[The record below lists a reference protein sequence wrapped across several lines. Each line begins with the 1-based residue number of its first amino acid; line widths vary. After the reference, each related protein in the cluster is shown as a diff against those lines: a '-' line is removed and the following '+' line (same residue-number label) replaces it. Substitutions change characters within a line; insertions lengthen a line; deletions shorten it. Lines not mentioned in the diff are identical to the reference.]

1 MKKRTTFIIAAVI
14 TVCSLATMIGSQSAA
29 ATKQPAVNATVIA
42 ADTDLSSNGNSSNGK
57 TTTTS
62 SKTDDP
68 EYIIIAM
75 YNGECY
81 TLDCYNSDKW
91 SKAISNPTI
100 LPYPGEP
107 CRDVDLMF
115 VGPKEIKKINVV
127 DKKSSYMASSKFT
140 THDKGVSHSHFV
152 MDPELAAVVH
162 DLEDGDHTYE
172 FYLEIISTDGT
183 VSYTS
188 VWYK

>member
-1 MKKRTTFIIAAVI
+1 MKKSTTFIITVVVTLLSIVNMVGSHSRAAVAEPDPI
-14 TVCSLATMIGSQSAA
+14 VASPEFIASNVAISA
-29 ATKQPAVNATVIA
+29 
-42 ADTDLSSNGNSSNGK
+42 SNTNNSKK
-57 TTTTS
+57 TTTSTA
-62 SKTDDP
+62 DP
-68 EYIIIAM
+68 AYIIIAM

-81 TLDCYNSDKW
+81 TLDCCNDLKT
-91 SKAISNPTI
+91 ATSNLTV
-100 LPYPGEP
+100 LPYPGKR

-115 VGPKEIKKINVV
+115 VGPKAIKKINVI
-127 DKKSSYMASSKFT
+127 DKKGLYIANSKFT